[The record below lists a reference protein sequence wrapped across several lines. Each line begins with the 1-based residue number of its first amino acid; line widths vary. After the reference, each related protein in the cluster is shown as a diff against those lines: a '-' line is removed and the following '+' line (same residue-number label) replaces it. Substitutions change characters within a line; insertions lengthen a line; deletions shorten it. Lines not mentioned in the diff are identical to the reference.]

1 MKTIIRSFGAAL
13 LLFFAAATLPAQTN
27 LTVNQGDPVTIW
39 VTYTGVATSIQWAK
53 STNGGAPVLIA
64 GATTDTL
71 KIASVSPA
79 DAGQY
84 TVVLSNSNFP
94 GTPPAV
100 SPPGV
105 LVVVSPPVVTGLNM
119 AKK

>member
-1 MKTIIRSFGAAL
+1 ML
-13 LLFFAAATLPAQTN
+13 LLFADAALPAQTT

-39 VTYTGVATSIQWAK
+39 VTYTGTATSIQWSKA
-53 STNGGAPVLIA
+53 TNGGAAVPIA
-64 GATTDTL
+64 GATTDTI

-79 DAGQY
+79 DAGVY
-84 TVVLSNSNFP
+84 TVTLANSNFP

-105 LVVVSPPVVTGLNM
+105 LLIVSPPVVTGLNM